1 MDQAVSDVML
11 ITIENGNM
19 VSCQPKTVRE
29 MVEFKEQYPNAQAVI
44 VKTSEQKWSISLQEQ
59 KGYNV
64 L

>member
-11 ITIENGNM
+11 ITKENGNM

-29 MVEFKEQYPNAQAVI
+29 MVEFKEKYPNAQAII
-44 VKTSEQKWSISLQEQ
+44 VKTSEQNWSISLQVQ